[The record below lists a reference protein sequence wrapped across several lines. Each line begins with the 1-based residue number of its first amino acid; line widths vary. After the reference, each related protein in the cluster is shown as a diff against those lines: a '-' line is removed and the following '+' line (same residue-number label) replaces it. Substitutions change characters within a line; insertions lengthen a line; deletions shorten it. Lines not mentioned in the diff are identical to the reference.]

1 MAKSKKPK
9 KVVVNELNT
18 KAIAFTKS
26 SKKKKSINKTI
37 GSCFVLMPFS
47 EPFNTYYK
55 SIIKPAVNN
64 AKLDSLR
71 GDSLFRPSPIMADIW
86 QMIQDAKLLVAELT
100 GKNPNVFYE
109 LGLAHAIGKP
119 VILLSETIEDVPFD
133 LQSLRVII
141 YDKDDPS
148 WGSKLKTR
156 LTKSINETI
165 NTPVDSVPQMFRKS
179 VKSQA
184 PMDTGLASRISALE
198 HRISLWEIDGRTSN
212 QQNLFEVL
220 PRSARE
226 IRERFHLISSEKEAE
241 MAIKSALNMGIP
253 LKMIAGYLMD
263 SIPPTEAKKLI
274 QRFGLK
280 GS

>member
-1 MAKSKKPK
+1 MVKLKKTEVIEDSKINNDSLTSK
-9 KVVVNELNT
+9 
-18 KAIAFTKS
+18 KS
-26 SKKKKSINKTI
+26 SKRKKQIHKTI

-86 QMIQDAKLLVAELT
+86 QMIQEAKLLVAELT

-119 VILLSETIEDVPFD
+119 VVLLSETIEDVPFD

-141 YDKDDPS
+141 YDKDDPT
-148 WGSKLKTR
+148 WGSKLKTK

-184 PMDTGLASRISALE
+184 PVDTGLSSRISALE
-198 HRISLWEIDGRTSN
+198 RRISLWEIEGRPSH
-212 QQNLFEVL
+212 QQNLFEEL
-220 PRSARE
+220 PRSVRE
-226 IRERFHLISSEKEAE
+226 IRERFHMISSPKEAE
-241 MAIKSALNMGIP
+241 MAVKSALNIGISP
-253 LKMIAGYLMD
+253 KMIEIYL
-263 SIPPTEAKKLI
+263 SESVPPNEVKRIL
-274 QRFGLK
+274 QQFGLK
-280 GS
+280 